1 MKRATPAIALATLLI
16 GACAAEAPAPATA
29 PPVAFETLVV
39 EARDHAR
46 ERSWDGVVE
55 AVNQA
60 TLSAQTRGRVLELP
74 FDVNDYVEAGQ
85 VVVRFTDVEQVS
97 AQRRASAALNA
108 AQADYIE
115 AESSYRRTEELVKQ
129 QLLSRASLDQARAR
143 RDAARAA
150 LDSARA
156 GVSEAGE
163 QVDYTV
169 IRAPYSGILTQR
181 HVEVGESVQP
191 GQPLVSG
198 LSLQQLRVNVEVPQS
213 DVATIREHG
222 QATVVLPGGGRVE
235 AAQVIVFP
243 YADPATHSFK
253 VRVELPEAET
263 GLQPGATVKGVQD
276 RRFAQSLA
284 AGHGTGDT
292 RRSDGGL
299 CGGSGQPRDV
309 APGAPGPPPR
319 VRSRSAGG
327 PGGRRTCRH
336 RSAGGAR
343 APGVGGPGAG
353 RWLSHASAC
362 PGASR
367 VPSRRTR

>member
-191 GQPLVSG
+191 GQALVSG

-263 GLQPGATVKGVQD
+263 GLQPGATVKVAFKTGDSRNLWLPATALVTRGEVTAVYVVDPANRVMLRQVRLGH
-276 RRFAQSLA
+276 RRESEVEVLAGLAEGERVATDPLA
-284 AGHGTGDT
+284 ALAH
-292 RRSDGGL
+292 L
-299 CGGSGQPRDV
+299 
-309 APGAPGPPPR
+309 A
-319 VRSRSAGG
+319 SAGREPDDG
-327 PGGRRTCRH
+327 
-336 RSAGGAR
+336 
-343 APGVGGPGAG
+343 
-353 RWLSHASAC
+353 
-362 PGASR
+362 
-367 VPSRRTR
+367 

>member
-1 MKRATPAIALATLLI
+1 MRPTPLLATATLAALLLAAC
-16 GACAAEAPAPATA
+16 GAEPTAPTPA
-29 PPVAFETLVV
+29 PPVGFETITV
-39 EARDHAR
+39 APRTSAR

-108 AQADYIE
+108 AQADYTE
-115 AESSYRRTEELVKQ
+115 AEAAFRRTEELVAK
-129 QLLSRASLDQARAR
+129 QLLARAALDQARAR
-143 RDAARAA
+143 RDATRAA
-150 LDSARA
+150 LEAARA

-169 IRAPYSGILTQR
+169 IRAPYSGILTAR
-181 HVEVGESVQP
+181 HVEVGEAVQP

-213 DVATIREHG
+213 DVAALREHG
-222 QATVVLPGGGRVE
+222 SATVVLPGGGRIE

-243 YADPATHSFK
+243 YADPGTHSFK

-263 GLQPGATVKGVQD
+263 GLQPGMTVKVAFKTGEARHLWVPAGALVTRSEVTAVYVVGEDNRVALRQVRLGH
-276 RRFAQSLA
+276 RREGEVEVLA
-284 AGHGTGDT
+284 GLAEGERIAADPLDALAHLAGE
-292 RRSDGGL
+292 RSDG
-299 CGGSGQPRDV
+299 
-309 APGAPGPPPR
+309 
-319 VRSRSAGG
+319 
-327 PGGRRTCRH
+327 
-336 RSAGGAR
+336 
-343 APGVGGPGAG
+343 
-353 RWLSHASAC
+353 
-362 PGASR
+362 
-367 VPSRRTR
+367 

>member
-1 MKRATPAIALATLLI
+1 MSMIRRLATATLAASMLA
-16 GACAAEAPAPATA
+16 ACGGEPAVPAPVR
-29 PPVAFETLVV
+29 PLGFETITV
-39 EARDHAR
+39 APRTSAR

-97 AQRRASAALNA
+97 AQRRAAAALNA
-108 AQADYIE
+108 AQADFTE
-115 AESSYRRTEELVKQ
+115 AEAAFRRTEELVAK
-129 QLLSRASLDQARAR
+129 QLLARAALDQARAR
-143 RDAARAA
+143 RDATRAA
-150 LDSARA
+150 LESARA

-169 IRAPYSGILTQR
+169 IRAPYSGILTAR

-213 DVATIREHG
+213 DVAALREHG
-222 QATVVLPGGGRVE
+222 SATVVLPGGGRIE

-243 YADPATHSFK
+243 YADPGTHSFK

-263 GLQPGATVKGVQD
+263 GLQPGMTVKVAFKTGEARNLWVPTSALVTRSEVTAVYVVGADERVALRQVRLGH
-276 RRFAQSLA
+276 RRDGEVEVLAGLAEGERIAANPLDALAHLA
-284 AGHGTGDT
+284 A
-292 RRSDGGL
+292 
-299 CGGSGQPRDV
+299 
-309 APGAPGPPPR
+309 AKGPDN
-319 VRSRSAGG
+319 G
-327 PGGRRTCRH
+327 
-336 RSAGGAR
+336 
-343 APGVGGPGAG
+343 
-353 RWLSHASAC
+353 
-362 PGASR
+362 
-367 VPSRRTR
+367 